1 MWLQKVKKMKINDDG
16 IFLFSKKHGEKFLIL
31 NILSKSHGMIRCLS
45 RISKKNH
52 ALINLDCISFEL
64 SYRDKDSFGFIK
76 FNQKISNRID
86 NALFNLIKASA
97 SELCMKLLPMWEEN
111 IVIYESLY
119 RLSTIFNQKN
129 DSIIAEY
136 IKWEFQFLEYL
147 GYGLDVKKCSET
159 GSSDVY
165 YISPKSGNCVSYE
178 VGKKFEKKLFKIPNC
193 LKNNFLEF
201 QTSEID
207 QCLRI
212 SSFFLNKISETS
224 RNYVFRNQ
232 LIDMIT
238 KL

>member
-1 MWLQKVKKMKINDDG
+1 MREVKKMKINDEG

-31 NILSKSHGMIRCLS
+31 NILSKSYGMIRCLS

-52 ALINLDCISFEL
+52 VLINLDLISFEL
-64 SYRDKDSFGFIK
+64 SFRDKDSFGFVK
-76 FNQKISNRID
+76 FNQKMSNKID
-86 NALFNLIKASA
+86 NAFFNLIKASA
-97 SELCMKLLPMWEEN
+97 SELCMKLLPTWEEN
-111 IVIYESLY
+111 SAIYESLY
-119 RLSTIFNQKN
+119 RLSNIFNQKN
-129 DSIIAEY
+129 DSIVAEY

-178 VGKKFEKKLFKIPNC
+178 VGKKYEKKLFKIPEC
-193 LKNNFLEF
+193 LKNNFLKF
-201 QTSEID
+201 QTSEIES
-207 QCLRI
+207 CLKI
-212 SSFFLNKISETS
+212 SSFFLQKISDNP

-232 LIDMIT
+232 LIDMIN

>member
-1 MWLQKVKKMKINDDG
+1 MKINDEG

-31 NILSKSHGMIRCLS
+31 NILSKSYGMIRCLS

-52 ALINLDCISFEL
+52 VLINLDLISFEL
-64 SYRDKDSFGFIK
+64 SFRDKDSFGFVK
-76 FNQKISNRID
+76 FNQKMSNKID
-86 NALFNLIKASA
+86 NAFFNLIKASA
-97 SELCMKLLPMWEEN
+97 SELCMKLLPTWEEN
-111 IVIYESLY
+111 SAIYESLY
-119 RLSTIFNQKN
+119 RLSNIFNQKN
-129 DSIIAEY
+129 DSIVAEY

-178 VGKKFEKKLFKIPNC
+178 VGKKYEKKLFKIPEC
-193 LKNNFLEF
+193 LKNNFLKF
-201 QTSEID
+201 KTSEIES
-207 QCLRI
+207 CLKI
-212 SSFFLNKISETS
+212 SSFFLQKISDNP

-232 LIDMIT
+232 LIDMIN